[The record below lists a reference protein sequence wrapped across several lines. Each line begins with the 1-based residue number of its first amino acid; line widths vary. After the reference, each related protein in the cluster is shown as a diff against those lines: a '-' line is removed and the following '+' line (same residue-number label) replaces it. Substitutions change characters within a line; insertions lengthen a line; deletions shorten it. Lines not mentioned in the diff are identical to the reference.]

1 MMTIS
6 ATAPGGD
13 MGPDPMAKR
22 DEDGAGW
29 PKQYRK
35 GFLSLQW
42 EFRDTAATFRRR
54 YGRTTTI
61 AAQTFPPSPVWS
73 SFRERVNTQLAQEVY
88 YACIRMVL

>member
-1 MMTIS
+1 MYHARSLNKRVESMMTIS

-35 GFLSLQW
+35 GFLSLQ
-42 EFRDTAATFRRR
+42 
-54 YGRTTTI
+54 
-61 AAQTFPPSPVWS
+61 
-73 SFRERVNTQLAQEVY
+73 
-88 YACIRMVL
+88 